1 MGLSAWIGLLAAN
14 IIAVIYYV
22 ASLPPWHVFYQK
34 LLDFSAYCGGATC
47 PAGYS
52 AASLAAMA
60 ARLSWIF
67 DWAPLVFIIVALFW
81 AFVSPAEE
89 QGQTWRQY

>member
-14 IIAVIYYV
+14 VITVIYYV
-22 ASLPPWHVFYQK
+22 AVLPPWQVFYQK
-34 LLDFSAYCGGATC
+34 LLDFSTLCGTITC
-47 PAGYS
+47 PAGYTP
-52 AASLAAMA
+52 AALNAMA
-60 ARLSWIF
+60 LRLGWIF